1 MEFPPGVSIRSP
13 ANRRAIVG
21 FLEIKN
27 LCKSFDTVSVIND
40 FSIEIVEQTLC
51 CLVGPNGAGKTTT
64 MDLIT
69 GRQKPTSGQILFC
82 DDDITGLDEHEIAR
96 RGIGR
101 KFQVPA
107 VFRDLSVRQNLE
119 VAYSRSTNPLKNIF
133 RFGEPGFPQRLE
145 QVVSQTGL
153 SERLDVEAGILSHG
167 ETQWLEIGMVLMQD
181 PRLLLLDEPVAG
193 MTEAEIE
200 KTVSIFR
207 DLKKTNTLV
216 VVEHDMAFVREIA
229 DVVTV
234 MHMGSL
240 LAQGPISA
248 IEANPRV
255 REVYLGDAEA

>member
-1 MEFPPGVSIRSP
+1 M
-13 ANRRAIVG
+13 A

-27 LCKSFDTVSVIND
+27 LCKTFDTANVIND
-40 FSIEIVEQTLC
+40 FSVEIVEATLC

-69 GRQKPTSGQILFC
+69 GRQKPTSGTITFC
-82 DDDITGLDEHEIAR
+82 DEDITGLDEHEIAR

-119 VAYSRSTNPLKNIF
+119 VSYSRSTNPLKNMF
-133 RFGEPGFPQRLE
+133 RFREPGFAQKLDE
-145 QVVSQTGL
+145 VATLAGL
-153 SERLDVEAGILSHG
+153 SDRLDVEAGILSHG
-167 ETQWLEIGMVLMQD
+167 ETQWLEISMVLMQD
-181 PRLLLLDEPVAG
+181 PRLLLLDEPIAG

-200 KTVSIFR
+200 KTAKIFNN
-207 DLKKTNTLV
+207 LKATNTLL
-216 VVEHDMAFVREIA
+216 VVEHDMSFVRQIA

-240 LAQGPISA
+240 LAQGSLKD
-248 IEANPRV
+248 IESNDRV
-255 REVYLGDAEA
+255 REVYLGETAA

>member
-1 MEFPPGVSIRSP
+1 M
-13 ANRRAIVG
+13 G
-21 FLEIKN
+21 FLEIRN
-27 LCKSFDTVSVIND
+27 LSKSFDTVGVIND
-40 FSIEIVEQTLC
+40 FSVEIVEATLC

-69 GRQKPTSGQILFC
+69 GRQKPTSGRVLFC
-82 DDDITGLDEHEIAR
+82 DEDITGLDEHEIAR

-107 VFRDLSVRQNLE
+107 VFKELSVRQNLE

-133 RFGEPGFPQRLE
+133 RFREPGFAAKLDE
-145 QVVSQTGL
+145 VLSLSGL
-153 SERLDVEAGILSHG
+153 TERRNTEAGILSHG

-181 PRLLLLDEPVAG
+181 PRLLLLDEPIAG

-200 KTVSIFR
+200 KTAAIFS

-216 VVEHDMAFVREIA
+216 VVEHDMGFVRMIA

-240 LAQGPISA
+240 LAQGTISE
-248 IEANPRV
+248 IEQNERV
-255 REVYLGDAEA
+255 REVYLGGVEA

>member
-1 MEFPPGVSIRSP
+1 M
-13 ANRRAIVG
+13 G

-27 LCKSFDTVSVIND
+27 LSKSFDTVGVIND
-40 FSIEIVEQTLC
+40 FSVEIVEATLC

-69 GRQKPTSGQILFC
+69 GRQKPTSGRVLFC
-82 DDDITGLDEHEIAR
+82 DEDITGLDEHEIAR

-107 VFRDLSVRQNLE
+107 VFKELSVRQNLE

-133 RFGEPGFPQRLE
+133 RFREPGFAEKLDE
-145 QVVSQTGL
+145 VLTLSGL
-153 SERLDVEAGILSHG
+153 TERRNTEAGILSHG
-167 ETQWLEIGMVLMQD
+167 ETQWLEIGMVLMQN
-181 PRLLLLDEPVAG
+181 PRLLLLDEPIAG

-200 KTVSIFR
+200 KTATIFS

-216 VVEHDMAFVREIA
+216 VVEHDMGFVRMIA

-240 LAQGPISA
+240 LAQGTISE
-248 IEANPRV
+248 IERNERV
-255 REVYLGDAEA
+255 REVYLGGAEA

>member
-1 MEFPPGVSIRSP
+1 M
-13 ANRRAIVG
+13 G

-27 LCKSFDTVSVIND
+27 LYKSFDTVGVIND
-40 FSIEIVEQTLC
+40 FSVEIVEATLC

-64 MDLIT
+64 IDLIT
-69 GRQKPTSGQILFC
+69 GRQKPTSGQVLFC
-82 DDDITGLDEHEIAR
+82 DEDITGLDEHEIAR

-107 VFRDLSVRQNLE
+107 VFKDLSVRQNLE
-119 VAYSRSTNPLKNIF
+119 VAYSRSTNPLRNVF
-133 RFGEPGFPQRLE
+133 RFREPGFNVKLDE
-145 QVVSQTGL
+145 VLTLSGL
-153 SERLDVEAGILSHG
+153 TERRNTEAGILSHG

-181 PRLLLLDEPVAG
+181 PRLLLLDEPIAG

-200 KTVSIFR
+200 KTARIFS

-216 VVEHDMAFVREIA
+216 VVEHDMGFVRQIA

-240 LAQGPISA
+240 LAQGSIRE
-248 IEANPRV
+248 IEKNERV
-255 REVYLGDAEA
+255 REVYLGEVEE

>member
-1 MEFPPGVSIRSP
+1 MS
-13 ANRRAIVG
+13 

-27 LCKSFDTVSVIND
+27 LSKSFDSTPVIVD
-40 FSIEIVEQTLC
+40 FSIEIVEATLC

-82 DDDITGLDEHEIAR
+82 NDDITGLDEHEIAR

-107 VFRDLSVRQNLE
+107 VFRDLTVRQNLE
-119 VAYSRSTNPLKNIF
+119 VAYSKSTSPIKNMF
-133 RFGEPGFPQRLE
+133 RFRSSGFAQKLDE
-145 QVVSQTGL
+145 VAALAGL
-153 SERLDVEAGILSHG
+153 TERLGVEAGILSHG

-200 KTVSIFR
+200 KTVQIFKG
-207 DLKKTNTLV
+207 LKQTNTLV

-240 LAQGPISA
+240 LAHGPIA
-248 IEANPRV
+248 EIEANARV

>member
-1 MEFPPGVSIRSP
+1 M
-13 ANRRAIVG
+13 G
-21 FLEIKN
+21 FLEIRN
-27 LCKSFDTVSVIND
+27 LSKSFDTVGVIND
-40 FSIEIVEQTLC
+40 FSVEIVEATLC

-69 GRQKPTSGQILFC
+69 GRQKPTSGRVLFC
-82 DDDITGLDEHEIAR
+82 DEDITGLDEHEIAR

-107 VFRDLSVRQNLE
+107 VFKELSVRQNLE

-133 RFGEPGFPQRLE
+133 RFREPGFAEKLDE
-145 QVVSQTGL
+145 VLSLSGL
-153 SERLDVEAGILSHG
+153 TERRNTEAGILSHG
-167 ETQWLEIGMVLMQD
+167 ETQWLEIGMVLMQN
-181 PRLLLLDEPVAG
+181 PRLLLLDEPIAG

-200 KTVSIFR
+200 KTAAIFS

-216 VVEHDMAFVREIA
+216 VVEHDMGFVRMIA

-240 LAQGPISA
+240 LAQGTISE
-248 IEANPRV
+248 IEQNERV
-255 REVYLGDAEA
+255 REVYLGGAEA

>member
-1 MEFPPGVSIRSP
+1 M
-13 ANRRAIVG
+13 G
-21 FLEIKN
+21 FLEIRN
-27 LCKSFDTVSVIND
+27 LSKSFDTVGVIND
-40 FSIEIVEQTLC
+40 FSVEIVEATLC

-69 GRQKPTSGQILFC
+69 GRQKPTSGRILFC
-82 DDDITGLDEHEIAR
+82 DEDITGLDEHEIAR

-107 VFRDLSVRQNLE
+107 VFKELSVRQNLE

-133 RFGEPGFPQRLE
+133 RFREPGFAAKFDEVL
-145 QVVSQTGL
+145 SLSGL
-153 SERLDVEAGILSHG
+153 TERRNTEAGILSHG

-181 PRLLLLDEPVAG
+181 PRLLLLDEPIAG

-200 KTVSIFR
+200 KTAAIFS

-216 VVEHDMAFVREIA
+216 VVEHDMGFVRMIA

-240 LAQGPISA
+240 LAQGTISD
-248 IEANPRV
+248 IEQNERV
-255 REVYLGDAEA
+255 REVYLGGAEA

>member
-1 MEFPPGVSIRSP
+1 
-13 ANRRAIVG
+13 
-21 FLEIKN
+21 
-27 LCKSFDTVSVIND
+27 VIND
-40 FSIEIVEQTLC
+40 FSIEIVELTLC

-69 GRQKPTSGQILFC
+69 GRQKPTSGQIMFC
-82 DDDITGLDEHEIAR
+82 EDDITGLREHEIAR

-119 VAYSRSTNPLKNIF
+119 VAYSKSTNPFKNMF
-133 RFGEPGFPQRLE
+133 RFGVPGFAHKLE
-145 QVVSQTGL
+145 EVVELTGL
-153 SERLDVEAGILSHG
+153 SERLGTEAGILSHG

-200 KTVSIFR
+200 KTVEIFKG
-207 DLKKTNTLV
+207 LKKTNTLV

-229 DVVTV
+229 DVVSV

-240 LAQGPISA
+240 LAQGPISE
-248 IEANPRV
+248 IEANERV
-255 REVYLGDAEA
+255 REVYLGDAEI